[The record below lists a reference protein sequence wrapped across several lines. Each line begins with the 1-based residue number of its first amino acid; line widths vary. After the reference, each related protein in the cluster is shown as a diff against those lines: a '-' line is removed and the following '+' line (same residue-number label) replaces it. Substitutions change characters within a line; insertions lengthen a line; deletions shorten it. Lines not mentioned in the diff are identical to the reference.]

1 MHHLQTI
8 TTIATTIV
16 VDAAGRDRNTRHLCD
31 RSERIS
37 SEYKYIRFYWSVA
50 FNLAHAQLAGS
61 SLLLANAPLD
71 VCNNR
76 WLLSLSTLR
85 CLSLYIFFVCA
96 KCSACRHR
104 RRHRRN
110 RLHHFSV
117 IFVFLCCFFFYFAYL
132 SVLNGRRAYGSA
144 SASGSG
150 LLWYIHCSAESP
162 ERSIDIYGC
171 ARVRTKTPILW
182 IWDRMDSESW

>member
-117 IFVFLCCFFFYFAYL
+117 IFVFLCCFFFLLRISFC
-132 SVLNGRRAYGSA
+132 VKWPPCIWVRECVWQRALVVYT
-144 SASGSG
+144 
-150 LLWYIHCSAESP
+150 LLCRVPREVDRHI
-162 ERSIDIYGC
+162 
-171 ARVRTKTPILW
+171 RVRSRSHKNADI
-182 IWDRMDSESW
+182 MDMGSDG